1 METSRVAVRRLPLFF
16 AISPNMRIL
25 RVRKYEKD
33 SNPIDIECDCPT
45 CRNFSKS
52 YIRHLFKSK
61 EMLAMRLCVTHNL
74 YFYNTLMEKI
84 RASLEDGTFDEFK
97 EKYVDLLDTRI

>member
-33 SNPIDIECDCPT
+33 SNHIIFCGSIDVGSVVW
-45 CRNFSKS
+45 RG
-52 YIRHLFKSK
+52 
-61 EMLAMRLCVTHNL
+61 
-74 YFYNTLMEKI
+74 YN
-84 RASLEDGTFDEFK
+84 
-97 EKYVDLLDTRI
+97 